1 MDGSELARMALSRLP
16 RPFTDEVVL
25 HVFCEIER
33 TPHLLKAYEGL
44 LNYSGRYKDRR
55 ALNIDISSRVKY
67 ALKAKKVGSIEARG
81 CEIVGSV
88 ARLDGIDPGWEW
100 D

>member
-55 ALNIDISSRVKY
+55 ALNIDISSRVKVR
-67 ALKAKKVGSIEARG
+67 AEGQESWQHRG
-81 CEIVGSV
+81 AGLRNRRIG
-88 ARLDGIDPGWEW
+88 R
-100 D
+100 